1 MNYIKEKIQK
11 IGASR
16 YSWRPYIPINSG
28 SVALA
33 ISVIAVA
40 FVVSSSNS
48 PCLQAQTCSV
58 GSDNEFTGNISL
70 KGGTANLG
78 TFEASGITAD
88 RTWTLPDETGTLAL
102 SSGALSG
109 LKIMATDVGGVA
121 TTTDIY
127 PLSVGTIGQ
136 VLTVDPTASFLEYSA
151 ITGVPTLSADS
162 FVTTDGA
169 GALTT
174 TDIYPLSVGTIG
186 QVLTVDPTASFL
198 EYSAITGVPTLSA
211 DSFVI
216 TDGAGALTTTSLIP
230 MSFGANKPIVSDA
243 SGNLTDVTLTANT
256 PMKTDANGN
265 TSASDLVPETDLTV
279 GSGVAGQILTVNAAA
294 SALEFQ
300 TVAGGGQWTLKA
312 SGHSMTPTTAIDGGS
327 ATDDVL
333 ICWGGASSTDGT
345 DGSYFRMT
353 NGKQYK
359 LVIATDGSSG
369 NTNNASGHN
378 GQGFGLLSSQY
389 DCGTGATCTTCSG
402 YSSAYANMG
411 SWFYTGSY
419 NSWQQGPTN
428 GTNDDRCYILQ
439 NQSMQSSYVP
449 QGWNGELIM
458 NSSSAYWNGWNQGI
472 KTVYTYNA
480 PVIDLL
486 SSPYYFKV
494 PAWSDGVCINNDGN
508 ALGGTNLTSI
518 GNVYGLYF
526 HDYRPTNQTWANET
540 ILYFL
545 YESNDFLN

>member
-121 TTTDIY
+121 
-127 PLSVGTIGQ
+127 
-136 VLTVDPTASFLEYSA
+136 
-151 ITGVPTLSADS
+151 
-162 FVTTDGA
+162 
-169 GALTT
+169 TT